1 VLSVAAPDFVRPAWC
16 WVPDHDSTE
25 AGRDAVMLAAA
36 SGLDLDPWQAW
47 TVEQILA
54 ERDGGLA
61 AFEAA
66 VIVGRQNG
74 KGTILEALALHWL
87 FLEEVELVL
96 WSAHEFKTAAE
107 GFRRMRILLQGAE
120 DLWPL
125 VDRITTANG
134 DQAIELTTGQRL
146 KFVAR
151 SKASGKGFTGDKII
165 LDEAYDLDEDQLAA
179 LVPTLATRPDP
190 QIVYTSSAGMADS
203 HSLRAVRDRGR
214 AGGDDSLCWL
224 EWCASPSGVDAQGE
238 DVYDLGDV
246 GQWRAANPGMDTGR
260 ITEGFIARERPA
272 LGPKFARERL
282 GVWDKP
288 DLAQPLDFVK
298 WEALAV
304 EGHVDG
310 LPSFFLDCSPGLRSA
325 SIAGAVTV
333 FGGSPYVK
341 LADHR
346 PGTEWVP
353 TRVKELVKTYPG
365 ASWQFEGTGPASAL
379 AEQLKSAGVTV
390 EKPFTGTDM
399 ARGCAHLQK
408 LVDDEAMSHSG
419 DEAVTVALA
428 SAVKRDIGDPGLWAW
443 GRRKSAGDISPLVA
457 VTGALWLLE
466 SSPAVA
472 FFASRR

>member
-1 VLSVAAPDFVRPAWC
+1 
-16 WVPDHDSTE
+16 
-25 AGRDAVMLAAA
+25 MLAAA

-47 TVEQILA
+47 SVEQILA
-54 ERDGGLA
+54 ERDGDLA

-107 GFRRMRILLQGAE
+107 AFRRMRVLLQGAP

-134 DQAIELTTGQRL
+134 DEAIELTTGQRL

-151 SKASGKGFTGDKII
+151 SKASGRGFTGDKII
-165 LDEAYDLDEDQLAA
+165 LDEAYDLNEDQLAA

-214 AGGDDSLCWL
+214 AGGDRSLCWL
-224 EWCASPSGVDAQGE
+224 EWCAASAGIDAQGE
-238 DVYDLGDV
+238 DIYDLDDPM
-246 GQWRAANPGMDTGR
+246 QWRAANPGVDTAR
-260 ITEGFIARERPA
+260 ITEDFIAKERRALPA
-272 LGPKFARERL
+272 VRFVRERL

-288 DLAQPLDFVK
+288 DLEQPLDFEK
-298 WEALAV
+298 WANLAV
-304 EGHVDG
+304 EGRVTG
-310 LPSFFLDCSPGLRSA
+310 TPSFFLDCSPGLRSA
-325 SIAGAVTV
+325 SIAGATLRD
-333 FGGSPYVK
+333 GRPHVK

-353 TRVKELVKTYPG
+353 TRVKELVGKYPG

-408 LVDDEAMSHSG
+408 LVDDEALTHSG
-419 DEAVTVALA
+419 DEAVTVALT
-428 SAVKRDIGDPGLWAW
+428 SAVKRDIGDPGLWSW
-443 GRRKSAGDISPLVA
+443 GRRRSAGDISPLVA

-466 SSPAVA
+466 SSPAVS